1 MFPNPYRYEG
11 PLEPVKHRMICIPRN
26 EDAQRVIQGIP
37 RGDYWAILGPKQ
49 IGKTTFLRQVQQAFS
64 NAHHI
69 YFNFEV
75 PPANET
81 DFYQQL
87 MSQFSTEIP
96 STKKRFS
103 IGKWKSS
110 PELGFL
116 NFLKKFKPKDDTK
129 RIILLFDKID
139 ELPFL
144 KNFLHLWRM
153 VYHESYHRNELKKY
167 VVVIASSIDLIALTV
182 GSTSPFNIAERL
194 NIKDFSKTESR
205 HLIESPLKHLDIQ
218 IEEKAK
224 QKLLSRV
231 SGHPQLLQHACSL
244 LVEMAAEKPGKPL
257 TEKNVD
263 RAVKI
268 LLATNSSLDT
278 LKQDL
283 SRYPLLKQLLQD
295 ILDGKK
301 KKFYPYKEFSLNGAG
316 AIVDQD
322 SYCAIRNNVYE
333 EFLKGLLAANR

>member
-1 MFPNPYRYEG
+1 M
-11 PLEPVKHRMICIPRN
+11 VCIPRN
-26 EDAQRVIQGIP
+26 ENVQQVFQGIT
-37 RGDYWAILGPKQ
+37 RGDYWAILGPRRM
-49 IGKTTFLRQVQQAFS
+49 GKTTFLRQVQRAFS
-64 NAHHI
+64 NAHYI

-81 DFYQQL
+81 DFYQRL

-96 STKKRFS
+96 SAKKRFS
-103 IGKWKSS
+103 IRKWKHS
-110 PELGFL
+110 PELGFFD
-116 NFLKKFKPKDDTK
+116 FLKKFKPNDDID
-129 RIILLFDKID
+129 RIILLFDEID
-139 ELPFL
+139 GLPFL

-153 VYHESYHRNELKKY
+153 VYHESYHRDELKKY

-182 GSTSPFNIAERL
+182 GQTSPFNIAERL
-194 NIKDFSKTESR
+194 NIKDFSETESR
-205 HLIESPLKHLDIQ
+205 HLIEYPLKHLDIQ
-218 IEEKAK
+218 IQEKAK

-244 LVEMAAEKPGKPL
+244 LVETAADNPGKPL
-257 TEKNVD
+257 TEQDVD
-263 RAVKI
+263 HAVKI

-278 LKQDL
+278 LKQDI
-283 SRYPLLKQLLQD
+283 SRYPLLKQLIRD

-322 SYCAIRNNVYE
+322 SYCAIRNSVYE
-333 EFLKGLLAANR
+333 EFFKGLFTANR